1 MPWNGHNHLTP
12 SSSAPLDTSNG
23 YELAHKHVTHL
34 LHATT
39 KVSLYRKSQE
49 ETISLTRKV

>member
-1 MPWNGHNHLTP
+1 MPWNGHNPLTP
-12 SSSAPLDTSNG
+12 SSSVPLDTSNG
-23 YELAHKHVTHL
+23 YELDHKHLIHL

-39 KVSLYRKSQE
+39 KISLYRKSLE